1 MLIFSAAGLQLAF
14 PSAADRWFR
23 LSAKSPFLLS
33 RHGKKGDNYTKS
45 SKKVQIITLFL

>member
-1 MLIFSAAGLQLAF
+1 MLIFSAAGLQI
-14 PSAADRWFR
+14 R

-45 SKKVQIITLFL
+45 RKKVQIITLFRKIIV